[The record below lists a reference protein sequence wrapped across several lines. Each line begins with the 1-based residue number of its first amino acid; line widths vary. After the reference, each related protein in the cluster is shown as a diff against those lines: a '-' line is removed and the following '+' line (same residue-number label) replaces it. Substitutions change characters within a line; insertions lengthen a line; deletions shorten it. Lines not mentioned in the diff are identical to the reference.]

1 MAPKQ
6 LVQVSEVVSAC
17 QCEHPKHARDYRTDL
32 ARGLRR
38 LRAWSLGERQL
49 SPSSA
54 TRDCCLAQLGRACSA
69 SGSTTHPTV
78 LPSMASNIS
87 KKRKVR
93 RASSR
98 TSFFKALFAHY
109 LRPTME
115 YERLSEPS
123 EIEWLTICCEG
134 ELCVR

>member
-1 MAPKQ
+1 MH
-6 LVQVSEVVSAC
+6 VSVNTRSMRGTIVLTWQGDSGASV
-17 QCEHPKHARDYRTDL
+17 HGAWASVNYRP
-32 ARGLRR
+32 LRP
-38 LRAWSLGERQL
+38 A
-49 SPSSA
+49 
-54 TRDCCLAQLGRACSA
+54 RDCCLAQLGRACSA